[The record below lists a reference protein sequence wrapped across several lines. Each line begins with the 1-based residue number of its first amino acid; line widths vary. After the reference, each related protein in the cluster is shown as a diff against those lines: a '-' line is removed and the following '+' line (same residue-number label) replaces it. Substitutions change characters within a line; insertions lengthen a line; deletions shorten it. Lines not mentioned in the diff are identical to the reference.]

1 MTEIEIWTKWES
13 QIVNGLYPL
22 RRFLGRSNHSVVFLT
37 EHRAQSPAKAAIKL
51 VPAEPALAEAQLS
64 NWRRIAALSH
74 PHLIRT
80 FDSGRCRLGGHPFL
94 FVVMEYADQTLAQL
108 LPHRAL
114 TPSELREMLIP
125 TLDALAYLHGRRLV
139 QGQLKPPNFLVVG
152 DQLKLASDTIRA
164 FGEPAPS
171 IAKPSLYD
179 PPEARGGAI
188 DGAGDVWGLGIS
200 VVEALTQ
207 RLPALD
213 EVSIVTP
220 ALPPAYQ
227 SAVHQ
232 CLNRSPA
239 ERPTMSELQVQFG
252 LSQPAVEAPNP
263 AAAEAPSPTAPH
275 TAAPSSSTE
284 PQSTAPQSAASQPIA
299 PPAAAPQ
306 SAPPQ
311 STAVHSSA
319 ASQTIAPPAH
329 QARPQQPLARQ
340 PPTHQSRP
348 PPPPAHQPP
357 THRPSA
363 QSNPRAPLLG
373 LGVGAGVI
381 LLVATWAVMHAHR
394 PHLGPEPG
402 SVGPPSSSPSPD
414 PRAAPQNSASTP
426 ATTAV
431 LHQETPV
438 LSHRTRNT
446 IHGQVKVTVLV
457 TVDRSGV
464 VVGEDVRNPG
474 SSKYFTRL
482 AVDAAK
488 KWQFAP
494 AETPEP
500 QQWLLEFDFTRGGVA
515 ARATSGGAGVH
526 RG

>member
-51 VPAEPALAEAQLS
+51 VPAEPGLAEAQLS

-227 SAVHQ
+227 SAVRQ

-239 ERPTMSELQVQFG
+239 ERPTMSELQAQFG

-275 TAAPSSSTE
+275 TAVPSNSTE
-284 PQSTAPQSAASQPIA
+284 PQATAPPSAAPQPIAPQSAETQFNASQPIA

-311 STAVHSSA
+311 S
-319 ASQTIAPPAH
+319 
-329 QARPQQPLARQ
+329 
-340 PPTHQSRP
+340 
-348 PPPPAHQPP
+348 
-357 THRPSA
+357 
-363 QSNPRAPLLG
+363 NPRAPLLG
-373 LGVGAGVI
+373 LGVGVGVI

-414 PRAAPQNSASTP
+414 PRAAPLNSASTP
-426 ATTAV
+426 AATAALHTAV

-474 SSKYFTRL
+474 SSKYFMRL

-494 AETPEP
+494 AETQEP